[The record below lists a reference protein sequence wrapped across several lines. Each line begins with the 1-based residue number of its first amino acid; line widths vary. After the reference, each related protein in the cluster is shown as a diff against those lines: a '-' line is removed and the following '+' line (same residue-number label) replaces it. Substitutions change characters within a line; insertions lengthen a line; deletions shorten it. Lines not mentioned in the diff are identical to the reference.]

1 MLRIIL
7 LMIVLLG
14 VVYITL
20 FAIHQDTNYVV
31 VGFEAWVVKTSF
43 TTFISFLAI
52 LFLLIYLIVRCL
64 LTLWISPRILKGWR
78 RGRRNQSAQSALE
91 DGLLAW
97 QEDDW
102 KASEAQLVLAARK
115 GANPAISYG
124 FAASAANNMGDS
136 KSRDKYLSQAANNQK
151 TYNVALGLLQAKMLY
166 ESGQCEELLVT
177 LRRCHAEVP
186 GHIPTLKML
195 HRFYTNEE
203 DWESLIGLVVALRT
217 YAVYPEPEIVAI
229 ELRCH
234 NGNLDAKK
242 LMGKEAFDKYWEAI
256 PESQRMSEELLK
268 TYVEANLG
276 WGSSSN
282 CEALLRTSINC
293 RWCESLVA
301 LYGVIDGN
309 SRDRLKMAEKWLEN
323 YQTSAA
329 LYLTLARL
337 CMREKLKGRARLYLR
352 KSLEIAP
359 NPEVSLLMI
368 ELLLKNQEFDEIGV
382 YAINGLKSVPLDKNP
397 EVTMPKNKE
406 DPDGYGVY

>member
-1 MLRIIL
+1 M
-7 LMIVLLG
+7 
-14 VVYITL
+14 
-20 FAIHQDTNYVV
+20 
-31 VGFEAWVVKTSF
+31 
-43 TTFISFLAI
+43 
-52 LFLLIYLIVRCL
+52 VRCL

-91 DGLLAW
+91 GGLLAW

-102 KASEAQLVLAARK
+102 KTSEAQLVLAARK

-124 FAASAANNMGDS
+124 FAASAANKMGHL
-136 KSRDKYLSQAANNQK
+136 KSRDKYLSQAANNQR

-282 CEALLRTSINC
+282 CEALLRVSINH
-293 RWCESLVA
+293 RWSESLVA

-323 YQTSAA
+323 YRTSAT

-337 CMREKLKGRARLYLR
+337 CMREKLWGRVRLYLR

-368 ELLLKNQEFDEIGV
+368 ELLLKNQELDEMGV
-382 YAINGLKSVPLDKNP
+382 YAINGLRSVALDKIP
-397 EVTMPKNKE
+397 EVAMPKDKE
-406 DPDGYGVY
+406 DLDGYGVY